1 MLSQRA
7 AVVIHQEEIKRNLVM
22 EEGTQIRDSNK
33 SPPYSPLTPLSV
45 SPRSRKRALF
55 FPAPKRAPST
65 YRVAKQDSTPG
76 GTYSSLKLPQKLSSV
91 TLCRCCVSVIDSYAL
106 FMFRGGNP
114 FRNVSRTDISSLN
127 NEETAIRFS
136 NGCGRDRLKNRGNG
150 RPTHSNSNRRKRRC
164 CCRNRDENER

>member
-1 MLSQRA
+1 
-7 AVVIHQEEIKRNLVM
+7 M

-136 NGCGRDRLKNRGNG
+136 NGCGSDRLKNRGNG